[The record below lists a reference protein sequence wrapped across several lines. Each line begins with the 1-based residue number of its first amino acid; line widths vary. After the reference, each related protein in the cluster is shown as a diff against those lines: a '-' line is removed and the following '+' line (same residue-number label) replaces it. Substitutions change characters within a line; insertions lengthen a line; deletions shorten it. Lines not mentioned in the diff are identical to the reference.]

1 MNTTII
7 VAVIA
12 VLICICFIIL
22 GGVAFNMNQ
31 AKLKKSTESTESPES
46 ESESPESE
54 SDETS
59 STVNVKIGEAIG
71 CRTGNPKD
79 NLRALYRYVGD
90 KKIRYYPNV
99 EILNSWGSTAGD
111 GPIRAIDCTG
121 FTLGADMEKK
131 I

>member
-22 GGVAFNMNQ
+22 GGVAFYMNQ
-31 AKLKKSTESTESPES
+31 AKPKKST
-46 ESESPESE
+46 ESPESE

-90 KKIRYYPNV
+90 KKIRYYPND

-111 GPIRAIDCTG
+111 GPIRGIDCTG